1 MQIIQLTLVAKKK
14 KLLVGYISMYV
25 LYIYIYI
32 FYVYIYILCIYI
44 YNIYI
49 YIYICIYKLNGRD
62 NTKQAI
68 TFIFIAVIKYSINI
82 VKSSEKNI
90 VMIII

>member
-1 MQIIQLTLVAKKK
+1 
-14 KLLVGYISMYV
+14 MY
-25 LYIYIYI
+25 YIYIYI
-32 FYVYIYILCIYI
+32 YIYIYFIYIYIYYAYIYI
-44 YNIYI
+44 YNI

-68 TFIFIAVIKYSINI
+68 TFIFIVVIKYSINI